1 MSGGENMSEIF
12 PDAVNGSKQASGL
25 RVERQLAT
33 DVGSSEALQR
43 MRASNNGAT
52 RPSEMVFEKGD
63 LEVAAADLSKI
74 VKQVA
79 DTDLSFSIED
89 ELSRMVVTV
98 RVVGSDEIIRQ
109 FPPEEFLTVA
119 KFIADQDV
127 SSMDSDFLKGVL
139 FDQRA

>member
-1 MSGGENMSEIF
+1 MSEIF
-12 PDAVNGSKQASGL
+12 ADAVNGSNQSSGV
-25 RVERQLAT
+25 RVERQPPKV
-33 DVGSSEALQR
+33 VGSSEALQTLR
-43 MRASNNGAT
+43 VPTKSET
-52 RPSEMVFEKGD
+52 SPSEVLFEKGD
-63 LEVAAADLSKI
+63 LQVVAAELSKI

-98 RVVGSDEIIRQ
+98 RAVGSDEIIRQ

-119 KFIADQDV
+119 KFIADQDI

-139 FDQRA
+139 FDQHA